1 MLRCVFLTMCFP
13 RCQTMAHFSRD
24 CYSCIHV
31 KTCSYFCY
39 SLVCF
44 HMLHRIFFQVRTTSP
59 VQYFLFAI
67 VFMFTNA
74 LCVFLFTCMEER
86 PTISCSST
94 SRDSSRDNWTSSI
107 LVIGCVTYIQLNSS
121 LTYVY
126 SRLTNLSFIGVRL
139 HITRERSCSP
149 YRLPGQVTPKAFPSA
164 IHHFHVFASPTLS
177 FYFCYSV
184 DKQNFYSSCYRC
196 CLFSMHWRIF
206 ASSCCY
212 FVVFCIIGRISLM
225 NILTFEHSVILDIFA
240 FFDIVFHFISTFLFS
255 SIGALFLYR
264 HSLT

>member
-1 MLRCVFLTMCFP
+1 MLPISTP
-13 RCQTMAHFSRD
+13 RTSHAQGVSFS
-24 CYSCIHV
+24 
-31 KTCSYFCY
+31 
-39 SLVCF
+39 
-44 HMLHRIFFQVRTTSP
+44 
-59 VQYFLFAI
+59 
-67 VFMFTNA
+67 
-74 LCVFLFTCMEER
+74 
-86 PTISCSST
+86 
-94 SRDSSRDNWTSSI
+94 
-107 LVIGCVTYIQLNSS
+107 NSS
-121 LTYVY
+121 LSCFCFTYIV
-126 SRLTNLSFIGVRL
+126 
-139 HITRERSCSP
+139 
-149 YRLPGQVTPKAFPSA
+149 
-164 IHHFHVFASPTLS
+164 VF
-177 FYFCYSV
+177 FCYSV